1 MQSLSRRS
9 LIAGVAAAAA
19 GAASRGPAAA
29 QTSNVLR
36 VGAGKIEPQSEAY
49 YALDGGFFKKFGLDV
64 DVQTLLNAGV
74 TSSAVA
80 GGDLQIGTQTTLG
93 IAQARQRGVPFVI
106 IASGARNDAHFSAG
120 QLVVAPQSPI
130 VSAKDLSGKAVGIE
144 TLNGLASLTIKATVD
159 QAGGDS
165 STVKFLEI
173 PAGLMPDAIQ
183 QGRIAGALLQDPV
196 LTQTGNRVRALGDP
210 NSAIGGQFVSIGW
223 FTTLDWLAKNKEPA
237 RNFAKAIYAA
247 GEWAM
252 ANPQL
257 ASASLNK
264 HLGISG
270 SAARQ
275 RFATQMNIADYR
287 HLFDVAVKYKYIAP
301 MNPEEIVWDGK

>member
-19 GAASRGPAAA
+19 AAVSSGPAAA

-64 DVQTLLNAGV
+64 DVQTLLNAGI